1 MIGAKRFLGFAR
13 NDRQGFARNDKR
25 AVSCLLMLLLPL
37 WLGAQTQA
45 QRYIE
50 KMAKEEPLRSAA
62 WGVLA
67 VNARGD
73 TLAKWNH
80 LTKLVPASNM
90 KLVTTGTALHRL
102 GGGYRFETVLA
113 YDGTVA
119 DSTLHGNLYLV
130 GGGDP
135 TLGAEDAIALPTDTL
150 FARWKALLQGAG
162 IRAIDGYVI
171 GDGRWI
177 TDDPEH
183 GGWNIEDAYTY
194 YGTGMDGL
202 CFHENNIDFRVEP
215 GDSIGAPP
223 VFTRTSRAETPW
235 LIIRNH
241 ATTGAKQTGNSLY
254 FHTSEL
260 APVAEWRGS
269 LAIDRKKTVE
279 SVSNKFGAMTAAYA
293 FCTWL
298 DTTGFTVIDGP
309 ADINRSGLIRDF
321 RSAPTLPA
329 RPVDSLTRIGSTF
342 SPTLASI
349 IGQTNGR
356 SDNFYAEAILRVL
369 GRQVRG
375 RTDYDAAI
383 AAEKAVLGKIGVS
396 TGNSVRLSDGSGL
409 ARTNYASPD
418 FFVRFLKGMW
428 RTSARSTFLASL
440 PRPGSKGT
448 LQNMFQKAG
457 KDFKARI
464 RMKSGSMNGVL
475 CYSGY
480 LLPTGGGTGAD
491 ANVITFS
498 ILTNNASAGAAK
510 VRPILEEL
518 IRLLAEEN

>member
-1 MIGAKRFLGFAR
+1 MIKRCFVLIA
-13 NDRQGFARNDKR
+13 
-25 AVSCLLMLLLPL
+25 LLLPL
-37 WLGAQTQA
+37 TLGAQTRVQ
-45 QRYIE
+45 QYIE
-50 KMAKEEPLRSAA
+50 KVAKEEPLRSAS

-80 LTKLVPASNM
+80 LNKFVPASNM
-90 KLVTTGTALHRL
+90 KLITTGTALQRL
-102 GGGYRFETVLA
+102 GAGYRFETALA
-113 YDGTVA
+113 YDGAVV
-119 DSTLHGNLYLV
+119 DSTLHGNLYIV

-135 TLGAEDAIALPTDTL
+135 TLGAEDAIAIPTDSL
-150 FARWKALLQGAG
+150 FARWKRILTGAG
-162 IRAIDGYVI
+162 IRSIDGYVI

-177 TDDPEH
+177 SSDLEH
-183 GGWNIEDAYTY
+183 ESWQLSDSGTY
-194 YGTGMDGL
+194 YGTGGDGL

-235 LIIRNH
+235 LTIRNY
-241 ATTGAKQTGNSLY
+241 ATTGEKQTGNSLY
-254 FHTSEL
+254 LHTTDL

-279 SVSNKFGAMTAAYA
+279 SVSNKYGAMTTAHA

-298 DTTGFTVIDGP
+298 DTTGFIVIDGP
-309 ADINRSGLIRDF
+309 ADIDRSGRIRDF
-321 RSAPTLPA
+321 HSEPSLSA
-329 RPVDSLTRIGSTF
+329 RPVDSLTRLGSTF
-342 SPTLASI
+342 SPTLTSI

-356 SDNFYAEAILRVL
+356 SDNFYAESLLRAL
-369 GRQVRG
+369 GKQVKG
-375 RTDYDAAI
+375 RTDYDSAI
-383 AAEKAVLGKIGVS
+383 AAEKAVLSKIGV
-396 TGNSVRLSDGSGL
+396 TAGNSVRISDGSGL
-409 ARTNYASPD
+409 ARDNYASPD
-418 FFVRFLKGMW
+418 FFVRYLKAMW
-428 RTSARSTFLASL
+428 RTSARAAFLASL

-448 LQNMFQKAG
+448 LQSMFQKSD

-480 LLPTGGGTGAD
+480 LLPKGGSTSAE
-491 ANVITFS
+491 ANIITFS
-498 ILTNNASAGAAK
+498 ILTNNASLGASK

>member
-1 MIGAKRFLGFAR
+1 MRRILLLFFL
-13 NDRQGFARNDKR
+13 
-25 AVSCLLMLLLPL
+25 CLLPL
-37 WLGAQTQA
+37 TLGAQTRA
-45 QRYIE
+45 QQYIE
-50 KMAKEEPLRSAA
+50 NVAKEEPLRSAS

-90 KLVTTGTALHRL
+90 KLVTTGTALQRL
-102 GGGYRFETVLA
+102 GAGYRFETVLA
-113 YDGTVA
+113 YDGTVV
-119 DSTLHGNLYLV
+119 DSTLLGNLYIV

-150 FARWKALLQGAG
+150 FARWKKILTGAG

-177 TDDPEH
+177 TDDLEH

-194 YGTGMDGL
+194 YGTGGDGL

-235 LIIRNH
+235 LTIRNH
-241 ATTGAKQTGNSLY
+241 ATTGAKQTDNSLY
-254 FHTSEL
+254 FHTTEL

-279 SVSNKFGAMTAAYA
+279 SVSNKFGAMTTAHA

-309 ADINRSGLIRDF
+309 ADIDRSGMIRDF
-321 RSAPTLPA
+321 RSAPSLPA
-329 RPVDSLTRIGSTF
+329 RPVDSLIRLGSTF
-342 SPTLASI
+342 SPTLTSI

-356 SDNFYAEAILRVL
+356 SDNFYAESLLRAL
-369 GRQVRG
+369 GKQVKG

-383 AAEKAVLGKIGVS
+383 AAEKAVLAKIGVS
-396 TGNSVRLSDGSGL
+396 TGNSVRISDGSGL

-418 FFVRFLKGMW
+418 FFVRFLKAMW

-457 KDFKARI
+457 KDFKARV

-480 LLPTGGGTGAD
+480 LLPTGGSTGAE
-491 ANVITFS
+491 ANIITFS
-498 ILTNNASAGAAK
+498 ILTNNASVGAAK
-510 VRPILEEL
+510 VRPLLEEL